1 MQLTELP
8 TYLENLAKQQR
19 CTTYSE
25 LTSMLG
31 LPDFDGNWS
40 AHPLARI
47 FENLDAEDHEHNRPF
62 RTSAVV
68 KKANAGEHRIP
79 GLGYFKSLAKL
90 KGVRKS
96 KNNDEVIIHATELKA
111 LYDYYQTR

>member
-68 KKANAGEHRIP
+68 KKANAG
-79 GLGYFKSLAKL
+79 
-90 KGVRKS
+90 
-96 KNNDEVIIHATELKA
+96 
-111 LYDYYQTR
+111 